1 MAAKQFVLLI
11 VAICFS
17 FCTNAQNSPSFKVI
31 GFYTGKNDL
40 AHISYVHEAN
50 KWFAEMAAKHHF
62 QYDSTNNW
70 NNLNDSFLNNY
81 QVVLFLD
88 TRPDSINQRTAFE
101 NYMKQGGA
109 WMGFH
114 FAAFAL
120 TPSSYPQ
127 NWSWYHDEFLGSGQY
142 ASNTWRP
149 TSAVLRVENKHPF
162 TKGLPNLFKSSPNEW
177 YRWEHDLRKNPNINI
192 LLAIDSTSFPLGT
205 GPKKHEIW
213 TEGYYP
219 VAWCNKQYNM
229 VYVNMGH
236 NDMNYGKD
244 NKELSY
250 TFHNEVQDR
259 FILQSLF
266 WLGRKSKQRIN

>member
-1 MAAKQFVLLI
+1 MKKYCLATKQPMLLI
-11 VAICFS
+11 VAICFYFS
-17 FCTNAQNSPSFKVI
+17 TNAQNNPAFKVI

-50 KWFAEMAAKHHF
+50 KWFAEMAAKHRF

-88 TRPDSINQRTAFE
+88 TRPDSVNQRTAFE
-101 NYMKQGGA
+101 NYMKKGGV

-127 NWSWYHDEFLGSGQY
+127 NWNWYHNEFLGSGQY

-149 TSAVLRVENKHPF
+149 TSAILSNH
-162 TKGLPNLFKSSPNEW
+162 LPMN
-177 YRWEHDLRKNPNINI
+177 
-192 LLAIDSTSFPLGT
+192 GT
-205 GPKKHEIW
+205 DG
-213 TEGYYP
+213 
-219 VAWCNKQYNM
+219 NM
-229 VYVNMGH
+229 
-236 NDMNYGKD
+236 
-244 NKELSY
+244 
-250 TFHNEVQDR
+250 
-259 FILQSLF
+259 I
-266 WLGRKSKQRIN
+266 